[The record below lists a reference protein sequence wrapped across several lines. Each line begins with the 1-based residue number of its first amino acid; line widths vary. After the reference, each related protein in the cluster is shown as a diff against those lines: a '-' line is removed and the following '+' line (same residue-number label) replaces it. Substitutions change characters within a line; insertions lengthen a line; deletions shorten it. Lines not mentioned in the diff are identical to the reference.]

1 MRARLHVHG
10 ARAGFYREG
19 THQLCDAAST
29 RQLRPDTVAAVAR
42 LAAALDRDAGG
53 EVVSITI
60 AENLAATERAAH
72 LELAPRSRISDDVL
86 ERAAAEAQLTGL
98 SAQEPPGGRP
108 RSVGYPAGDRSAVGA
123 DRRSRA

>member
-19 THQLCDAAST
+19 THQLCDAAAT
-29 RQLRPDTVAAVAR
+29 RQLRPDTIAAVER
-42 LAAALDRDAGG
+42 LAAALNRDAPG

-72 LELAPRSRISDDVL
+72 LELAPRARVTDETL
-86 ERAAAEAQLTGL
+86 ERIAAEAQLAGL
-98 SAQEPPGGRP
+98 SAQEPPAGRP
-108 RSVGYPAGDRSAVGA
+108 G
-123 DRRSRA
+123 